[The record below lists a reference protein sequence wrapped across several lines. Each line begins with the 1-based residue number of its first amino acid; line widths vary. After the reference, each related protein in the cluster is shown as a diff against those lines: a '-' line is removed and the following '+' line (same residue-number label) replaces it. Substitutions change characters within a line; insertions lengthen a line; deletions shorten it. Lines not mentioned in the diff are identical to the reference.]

1 MEKRIL
7 IWGAGKIG
15 RGFVAD
21 LFDQAG
27 YALSFVDA
35 NEEMVQSLTE
45 RGSYTIVKLP
55 EDGPEESREIG
66 GFEALSVSEKERIDE
81 LLLSVPL
88 AAVVVF
94 PAIFD
99 AVATELA
106 RGIERRAKERP
117 EAPLDILLCA
127 NTAHPREM
135 FYPILR
141 EKLSPQAQRYLDER
155 VGLVETVILRI
166 GIPSEAHYL
175 EQDPNVVV
183 TNGYPLMPVDK
194 TAFKGPLPQVR
205 GLQFSERIG
214 AEEIRKIYCY
224 NMAHAA
230 LAYAGYLKGYR
241 YLSEAAQ
248 DPEVA
253 EEVEGALKEVGR
265 ALAAEYPF
273 SEAEMEE
280 YTAEIVAYL
289 GNPALPDTVVRV
301 GGDPKR
307 KAGPEDRL
315 IGPGRLCQKHGV
327 EPRHLMRTLA
337 RAFLFDPPEDP
348 SAKEL
353 QRELKLYGFSEAAKR
368 TCGLEPDEE
377 LGWIA
382 REEFERLLGGESP
395 SQAGTAPG
403 SSTSAAPDTAGRG
416 STPRESESTG
426 PGSTARE
433 SESTAPEA
441 VVAGHVCLDITPR
454 FGTTAEGSLDE
465 ILHPGALVDMEG
477 VVISPGG
484 AVTNVGINLANLG
497 VETSLVALTG
507 DDEFGHIVQS
517 SLSGHGEVSGITST
531 TEAPTSYT
539 VVLAPPGRD
548 RVFLHDTGANDIF
561 GPADIDYEALDGV
574 RLFHFGYPPAMR
586 RMHQQEG
593 AELEELLRRAGERGV
608 TVSLDLSLP
617 DPASEAGKA
626 PWRKILY
633 RVLPYVDIFLP
644 SLEEIAFMVDQELY
658 HRLLEGE
665 TSGAAWS
672 TERPYT
678 FADLSRL
685 GGLLLDGG
693 VAVAGIKCGVDG
705 FYLATG
711 SSKRIAAAGRGAPDP
726 KAWSDRELFSESY
739 ELDKIASAT
748 GAGDASIAGFLAAC
762 LAGETPEIA
771 LSFACAAGGAT
782 STVYD
787 TESGITDY
795 RELKEAFVT
804 GGRKKATFSPREPW
818 IFDSKQQV
826 WVRPRNGKEK

>member
-1 MEKRIL
+1 MEERIL

-21 LFDQAG
+21 LFDEAG
-27 YALSFVDA
+27 YALTFVDA
-35 NEEMVQSLTE
+35 NEEMVKSLTD
-45 RGSYTIVKLP
+45 RGSYTVVKLP
-55 EDGPEESREIG
+55 EDGPEESRDLG

-81 LLLSVPL
+81 LLLSVPM

-106 RGIERRAKERP
+106 RGIEGRAKERP

-141 EKLSPQAQRYLDER
+141 DKLSPQAQTYLDER

-166 GIPSEAHYL
+166 GIPSGEQYL
-175 EQDPNVVV
+175 QQDPNVVV
-183 TNGYPLMPVDK
+183 TNGYPHMPVDK
-194 TAFKGPLPQVR
+194 TAFKRELPDVP
-205 GLQFSERIG
+205 GLRFSERIG

-230 LAYAGYLKGYR
+230 LAYTGYGKGYR
-241 YLSEAAQ
+241 YVSEAAQ
-248 DPEVA
+248 DPEMA
-253 EEVEGALKEVGR
+253 GEVEGALEEVGH
-265 ALAAEYPF
+265 ALAAEYSF
-273 SEAEMEE
+273 SEAEMAD
-280 YTAEIVAYL
+280 YTADIVAYL
-289 GNPALPDTVVRV
+289 GNPALPDTVDRV

-315 IGPGRLCQKHGV
+315 IGPARLCEKHGV
-327 EPRHLMRTLA
+327 EPRHLLRTVG
-337 RAFLFDPPEDP
+337 RAFLFDPPGDQ
-348 SAKEL
+348 SATEL
-353 QRELKLYGFSEAAKR
+353 QRELKLYGFPEAARR

-377 LGWIA
+377 LGRIA
-382 REEFERLLGGESP
+382 FEEFETLLRG
-395 SQAGTAPG
+395 
-403 SSTSAAPDTAGRG
+403 AGRG
-416 STPRESESTG
+416 STTPESESTG
-426 PGSTARE
+426 PGSTA
-433 SESTAPEA
+433 SEA
-441 VVAGHVCLDITPR
+441 VVAGHVCLDITPC
-454 FGTTAEGSLDE
+454 FGTTVEGSLDE
-465 ILHPGALVDMEG
+465 LLHPGALVNMDG

-507 DDEFGHIVQS
+507 GDEFGEIVRS
-517 SLSGHGEVSGITST
+517 SLGGHGDVSGIRATDWG
-531 TEAPTSYT
+531 ATSYT

-561 GPADIDYEALDGV
+561 SAADIDYDALDRA

-586 RMHQQEG
+586 RMHEEEG
-593 AELEELLRRAGERGV
+593 TELEKLLRRAKERGV

-617 DPASEAGKA
+617 DPAGEAGKA
-626 PWRKILY
+626 PWNRILE
-633 RVLPYVDIFLP
+633 RSLPYVDIFLP
-644 SLEEIAFMVDQELY
+644 SLEEIAFMLDEELY
-658 HRLLEGE
+658 HRLLESE
-665 TSGAAWS
+665 ASAAAT
-672 TERPYT
+672 TERPYI
-678 FADLSRL
+678 FEDLSRL
-685 GGLLLDGG
+685 GAQLLRRG

-711 SSKRIAAAGRGAPDP
+711 SEERIAAAGRGSPSP
-726 KAWSDRELFSESY
+726 RAWSDRELFSESY

-762 LAGETPEIA
+762 LAGETPDVAI
-771 LSFACAAGGAT
+771 SFACAAGGAT
-782 STVYD
+782 TTVYD
-787 TESGITDY
+787 TGSGITGY

-804 GGRKKATFSPREPW
+804 SGRKKATFRLQEPW
-818 IFDSKQQV
+818 VSDSHTQV
-826 WVRPRNGKEK
+826 WSRPRA